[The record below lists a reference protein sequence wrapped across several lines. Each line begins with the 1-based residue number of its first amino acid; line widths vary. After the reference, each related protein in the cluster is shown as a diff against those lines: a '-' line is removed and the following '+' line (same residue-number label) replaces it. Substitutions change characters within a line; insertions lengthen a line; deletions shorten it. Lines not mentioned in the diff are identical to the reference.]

1 MPKNKL
7 ISISLEFYKT
17 SLEILSKTPE
27 NWLEFSAGQNT
38 ETNLKR
44 FRTNSFF
51 SFVRQSLGY
60 FYFLF
65 RSFST
70 KQNKIG
76 NKDVLFF
83 GTSNNQFTVLESIFK
98 SSQDFLLLLFFLT
111 TVEAV
116 LITQNMKIYIM

>member
-60 FYFLF
+60 FYFYLDLF
-65 RSFST
+65 Q
-70 KQNKIG
+70 QNRIKL
-76 NKDVLFF
+76 VTRMCFF
-83 GTSNNQFTVLESIFK
+83 LAQAIIN
-98 SSQDFLLLLFFLT
+98 LLF
-111 TVEAV
+111 
-116 LITQNMKIYIM
+116 

>member
-76 NKDVLFF
+76 NKDVLFLAQAII
-83 GTSNNQFTVLESIFK
+83 N
-98 SSQDFLLLLFFLT
+98 LLF
-111 TVEAV
+111 
-116 LITQNMKIYIM
+116 